1 MLVMLLEAVLPDSMT
16 PLNGL
21 LWMDATPLISQRYK
35 RRCREGPS
43 SKTIDTDM
51 ISIHPSTLLTVNS
64 YSGTFTAWKETTTAE
79 LRWLVP
85 GLQEALLDQRLKETV
100 GKTN

>member
-21 LWMDATPLISQRYK
+21 WWMDATPLISQPYK
-35 RRCREGPS
+35 RWCREGSS

-51 ISIHPSTLLTVNS
+51 ISIHPLC
-64 YSGTFTAWKETTTAE
+64 
-79 LRWLVP
+79 
-85 GLQEALLDQRLKETV
+85 LQ
-100 GKTN
+100 